1 MLEFL
6 LLFLSN
12 FPSCSSF
19 VIIASRLTLLGI
31 VLCCMLRRGQGVNN
45 LFHIDLEVGWHFE
58 HTKEAQQEK
67 EGEEVDLRGRH
78 RA

>member
-1 MLEFL
+1 
-6 LLFLSN
+6 
-12 FPSCSSF
+12 
-19 VIIASRLTLLGI
+19 
-31 VLCCMLRRGQGVNN
+31 MLRRGQGVNN